1 MEDVIIIGAG
11 PAGLF
16 TAYELI
22 TNNPKLSVTIL
33 DKGCFARKR
42 VCPMNQKGIPCQNCK
57 PCAILSGYGGAG
69 TFSDGKLNFIPKLGK
84 SDLTKYMSES
94 ESYKLIDETEK
105 IFNFFGM
112 DAPIYPTNLDQA
124 NEIKKQVAIAGA
136 KLLLIKQKHLGS
148 DHLPDYIQGISDYL
162 AEKVTCLQ
170 NSGAEVISLTAVTM
184 HLVIDDIIAKTN
196 ADLISIPKAVC
207 KEALSAGYK
216 KIGLLGTIFTME
228 KDYMKKD
235 FLEAGIEVCVPDKED
250 RDLVAKRIYEELEAG
265 IVKESTLK
273 ELQGII
279 AKMRD
284 EKGIEAVVLGCT
296 ELPLILNSGNC
307 PVPCLDS
314 VEIHI
319 NELIKQTI

>member
-1 MEDVIIIGAG
+1 MKKIGLVGGTG
-11 PAGLF
+11 PESTLM
-16 TAYELI
+16 YYKELNSRI
-22 TNNPKLSVTIL
+22 
-33 DKGCFARKR
+33 DKIK
-42 VCPMNQKGIPCQNCK
+42 
-57 PCAILSGYGGAG
+57 
-69 TFSDGKLNFIPKLGK
+69 DGKAMPDIVIESVDFRKAWDYVCAERY
-84 SDLTKYMSES
+84 DLLT
-94 ESYKLIDETEK
+94 
-105 IFNFFGM
+105 
-112 DAPIYPTNLDQA
+112 
-124 NEIKKQVAIAGA
+124 
-136 KLLLIKQKHLGS
+136 
-148 DHLPDYIQGISDYL
+148 DYL

-184 HLVIDDIIAKTN
+184 HLVIDGIIAKTN

-207 KEALSAGYK
+207 NEALSAGYK

-284 EKGIEAVVLGCT
+284 DKGIEAVVLGCT

-319 NELIKQTI
+319 NDLIKLTI

>member
-1 MEDVIIIGAG
+1 MKKIGLVGGTG
-11 PAGLF
+11 PESTLM
-16 TAYELI
+16 YYKELNSRIDKI
-22 TNNPKLSVTIL
+22 T
-33 DKGCFARKR
+33 
-42 VCPMNQKGIPCQNCK
+42 
-57 PCAILSGYGGAG
+57 
-69 TFSDGKLNFIPKLGK
+69 DGKAMPDIVIESVDFRKAWDYVCAERY
-84 SDLTKYMSES
+84 DLLT
-94 ESYKLIDETEK
+94 
-105 IFNFFGM
+105 
-112 DAPIYPTNLDQA
+112 
-124 NEIKKQVAIAGA
+124 
-136 KLLLIKQKHLGS
+136 
-148 DHLPDYIQGISDYL
+148 DYL

-184 HLVIDDIIAKTN
+184 HLVIDDIIGKTN

-207 KEALSAGYK
+207 NEALSAGYK

-235 FLEAGIEVCVPDKED
+235 FLKVGIEVCVPDKED

-296 ELPLILNSGNC
+296 ELPLILNSDNC

>member
-1 MEDVIIIGAG
+1 MKKIGLVGGTG
-11 PAGLF
+11 PESTLM
-16 TAYELI
+16 YYKELNSRI
-22 TNNPKLSVTIL
+22 
-33 DKGCFARKR
+33 DKIK
-42 VCPMNQKGIPCQNCK
+42 
-57 PCAILSGYGGAG
+57 
-69 TFSDGKLNFIPKLGK
+69 DGKAMPDIVIESVNFRKAWEYVC
-84 SDLTKYMSES
+84 SERYDLLT
-94 ESYKLIDETEK
+94 
-105 IFNFFGM
+105 
-112 DAPIYPTNLDQA
+112 
-124 NEIKKQVAIAGA
+124 
-136 KLLLIKQKHLGS
+136 
-148 DHLPDYIQGISDYL
+148 DYL
-162 AEKVTCLQ
+162 AEKVTYLQ

-279 AKMRD
+279 
-284 EKGIEAVVLGCT
+284 
-296 ELPLILNSGNC
+296 NC